1 MVTKKIA
8 IKLLAVDSYVRFAAS
23 IVMAV
28 LLSAL
33 ASGVR
38 ADDGWQSR
46 TPLQD
51 TFVHSDQRT
60 SSFGLDGS
68 LIVGSGR
75 ETCLMFDVSGLENVT
90 AAKIRL
96 YVSQCGTT
104 EGVVWPL
111 YVRVMRNTRWYADE
125 LTWNSLPDEFRVAP
139 SPVLATDDPSL
150 AGYVEIPAGSLNTWQ
165 EIDVTAAVKA
175 AAPSGRL
182 ALHVY
187 TSWDGNSGDTTP
199 LVFKSSECSEETLRP
214 ELAFQG
220 PVDAVAVTRTIFPS
234 GDTYIQGN
242 TLDTA
247 YGEKQTLIVDRD
259 GREVFI
265 KFDLSD
271 VGAEVVDSA
280 VFQLYVPYFE
290 GQTGHDYTSDES
302 IQFELTEKA
311 DWNEE
316 ALTWKNAPSQTGTA
330 VGRGTN
336 GWTAEVPSNAVRA
349 PSAEMGQYY
358 TVDLTKLVNQ
368 VLAAGGKTCSLH
380 IWRNPSDSS
389 RFFFINS
396 MDCDIPSHYPR
407 LLVTPKAS
415 EAFISPKID
424 APLTTRR
431 AVQETFVGEYGPDTA
446 YFGSW
451 MQINNAIQIGFK
463 VDNDV
468 NKVEYG
474 LLLFDPSGLEHADFV
489 RMRLKAR
496 NWLSAGNGIVRVAA
510 WTTDKWSATNM
521 TWNALSP
528 WFPQPDAITADA
540 MIDGEVANIN
550 LTQNKYA
557 PYVEVDVTSA
567 VRAAARDG
575 RMVTFGLFSSSNW
588 PEFQA
593 VTSEDSPILIFPP
606 PQVPFGKTVTCSL
619 DRSGATPA
627 LRLEWS
633 PSMKEGAIY
642 MVERLVNGS
651 WTVVATGLTEATC
664 IDGNAKPRVEHT
676 YRITEMTSGES
687 TTKSVT
693 LDATVTVFASAD
705 TYVQNG
711 SGPANS
717 SFGTEGSIV
726 HKYEWGEHYGG
737 IREGFY
743 RFSLS
748 DVPENFKSATLM
760 LYPNG
765 DGAQVSDNVHIELF
779 KYPDFA
785 WDDAGAPK
793 WNDVFGNGWGTPQA
807 INNHPDPKRQSETEI
822 AILFFSRANNIT
834 QHVPVCFDVA
844 GAIRESRSKGD
855 THITLHT
862 ATYNGNNQWNF
873 SFISREHAYG
883 PTLAP
888 QIVFS
893 LENWVK
899 RGLSIVVR

>member
-23 IVMAV
+23 ILMAA

-38 ADDGWQSR
+38 ADDVWQSR

-51 TFVHSDQRT
+51 TYVHSDQRT
-60 SSFGLDGS
+60 SSFGLNGS

-96 YVSQCGTT
+96 YVNQCGTT

-187 TSWDGNSGDTTP
+187 TSWDGTSGDTTP
-199 LVFKSSECSEETLRP
+199 LVFNSSECSEETLRP

-220 PVDAVAVTRTIFPS
+220 PVDAAAVTHTIFS
-234 GDTYIQGN
+234 SADTFVHGDGN
-242 TLDTA
+242 HGNEETVL
-247 YGEKQTLIVDRD
+247 VDRD
-259 GREVFI
+259 GREAFI

-271 VGAEVVDSA
+271 VGAEAVDSA
-280 VFQLYVPYFE
+280 VLQLYVPYFSE
-290 GQTGHDYTSDES
+290 NANDHRYTSDES
-302 IQFELTEKA
+302 IQFELTEKT
-311 DWNEE
+311 DWNETE
-316 ALTWKNAPSQTGTA
+316 LKWSNAEIQTGTA
-330 VGRGTN
+330 VRGGKE

-349 PSAEMGQYY
+349 PAADMGQYY

-389 RFFFINS
+389 RFFFFRPRE
-396 MDCDIPSHYPR
+396 CDILSHRPR

-415 EAFISPKID
+415 EAFISPEID

-496 NWLSAGNGIVRVAA
+496 NWLSAGSGIV
-510 WTTDKWSATNM
+510 
-521 TWNALSP
+521 
-528 WFPQPDAITADA
+528 
-540 MIDGEVANIN
+540 
-550 LTQNKYA
+550 
-557 PYVEVDVTSA
+557 
-567 VRAAARDG
+567 
-575 RMVTFGLFSSSNW
+575 W
-588 PEFQA
+588 PF
-593 VTSEDSPILIFPP
+593 DSG
-606 PQVPFGKTVTCSL
+606 V
-619 DRSGATPA
+619 
-627 LRLEWS
+627 
-633 PSMKEGAIY
+633 
-642 MVERLVNGS
+642 
-651 WTVVATGLTEATC
+651 
-664 IDGNAKPRVEHT
+664 
-676 YRITEMTSGES
+676 
-687 TTKSVT
+687 
-693 LDATVTVFASAD
+693 
-705 TYVQNG
+705 
-711 SGPANS
+711 
-717 SFGTEGSIV
+717 
-726 HKYEWGEHYGG
+726 
-737 IREGFY
+737 
-743 RFSLS
+743 
-748 DVPENFKSATLM
+748 
-760 LYPNG
+760 
-765 DGAQVSDNVHIELF
+765 
-779 KYPDFA
+779 
-785 WDDAGAPK
+785 
-793 WNDVFGNGWGTPQA
+793 
-807 INNHPDPKRQSETEI
+807 
-822 AILFFSRANNIT
+822 
-834 QHVPVCFDVA
+834 
-844 GAIRESRSKGD
+844 
-855 THITLHT
+855 
-862 ATYNGNNQWNF
+862 
-873 SFISREHAYG
+873 
-883 PTLAP
+883 
-888 QIVFS
+888 
-893 LENWVK
+893 
-899 RGLSIVVR
+899 